1 VASRASSGGW
11 QIGLDEGADAYAGT
25 FSSPEAHEPQLV
37 VRLPRRAIEDAV
49 FAAAALALEITPEGR
64 IAAYAESNS
73 ARTLVAMALSALIDE
88 AVCRDAL
95 SVKDGPAVLAR
106 LEADLVR
113 ALEAVRQ
120 ARGS

>member
-1 VASRASSGGW
+1 
-11 QIGLDEGADAYAGT
+11 
-25 FSSPEAHEPQLV
+25 
-37 VRLPRRAIEDAV
+37 
-49 FAAAALALEITPEGR
+49 
-64 IAAYAESNS
+64 
-73 ARTLVAMALSALIDE
+73 MALSALIDE
-88 AVCRDAL
+88 AVCKDAL